1 MSHVGGRIFPR
12 WRGRRGLLLL
22 LLVGLLLIPRINHA
36 SDHQDA
42 ARFQT
47 LHRLD
52 IALVAAGMVIGLL
65 LIVAL
70 AYVLPGH
77 FTFWQH

>member
-1 MSHVGGRIFPR
+1 MTLCFFT
-12 WRGRRGLLLL
+12 GLQ
-22 LLVGLLLIPRINHA
+22 LIPRINQA
-36 SDHQDA
+36 SDDQDL

-52 IALVAAGMVIGLL
+52 IILVATGMVIGLL
-65 LIVAL
+65 LIIAL
-70 AYVLPGH
+70 GYVLPGH

>member
-1 MSHVGGRIFPR
+1 MTPAFYRIAVDPTNQ
-12 WRGRRGLLLL
+12 
-22 LLVGLLLIPRINHA
+22 PA
-36 SDHQDA
+36 SDDQDL

-52 IALVAAGMVIGLL
+52 IILRYYRHDDRFTLIIALG
-65 LIVAL
+65 
-70 AYVLPGH
+70 YVLPH